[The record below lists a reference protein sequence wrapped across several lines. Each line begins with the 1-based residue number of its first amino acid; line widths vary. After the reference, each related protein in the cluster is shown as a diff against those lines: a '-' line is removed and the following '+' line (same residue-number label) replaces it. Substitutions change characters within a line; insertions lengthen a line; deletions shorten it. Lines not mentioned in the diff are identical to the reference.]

1 MWPRVTITDVGVRG
15 ERRPLRASRDV
26 FDDDFGGVRKPLAV
40 RELLAIV
47 DDVHA
52 EADLVRQAGEVEAD
66 VAGADD
72 VQLG

>member
-1 MWPRVTITDVGVRG
+1 MSSVTTSVAGG
-15 ERRPLRASRDV
+15 EA
-26 FDDDFGGVRKPLAV
+26 LAV

-52 EADLVRQAGEVEAD
+52 KADFLREPREMGAD
-66 VAGADD
+66 VTGADD